1 MKKFLYLFMSLLVV
15 FPVSSYALTEEDT
28 TDTNTTSVKTEIVT
42 LEACVDGDTAK
53 FRTEAN
59 EVIKARFLAVD
70 TPETVHPTKGE
81 EPYGKDASNYTCET
95 LTNAKEIKLEY
106 DNNSDE
112 EDNYGRKL
120 VWVFVDGVLLQ
131 DSLISQGYAE
141 VAYLYDDYK
150 YTSMLQDS
158 EALAKVNKVGI
169 WSVEDTTTDTND
181 DIEEVVEEEDETED
195 KDFFDKL
202 LEDLLGM
209 ISDFINDLLESI
221 LKMIEDM
228 L

>member
-1 MKKFLYLFMSLLVV
+1 MKKLYVLIALLLI
-15 FPVSSYALTEEDT
+15 FPVSSYALTEENIIEEKESDLKIE
-28 TDTNTTSVKTEIVT
+28 VVT
-42 LEACVDGDTAK
+42 LEECVDGDTAR
-53 FRTEAN
+53 FRTSSN

-70 TPETVHPTKGE
+70 TPETVHPTKGV
-81 EPYGKDASNYTCET
+81 EPFGKDASNYTCTT

-120 VWVFVDGVLLQ
+120 VWVFVDNVLLQ
-131 DSLISQGYAE
+131 DSLVSNGYAE

-150 YTSMLQDS
+150 YTSLLQDS
-158 EALAKVNKVGI
+158 EALAKVNKLGI
-169 WSVEDTTTDTND
+169 WSIEDSEVDDGENTKVESTIEKKTDEN
-181 DIEEVVEEEDETED
+181 

-202 LEDLLGM
+202 LDDLLGM
-209 ISDFINDLLESI
+209 IFDFIDELLEKL